1 MDRKAIEMSYVKRT
15 EVCMEGVIKKSI
27 VCGEIHRVPLL
38 ARSLRLASRGSFA
51 GRFGLF
57 EREGERS
64 LWVRWGVV
72 GSEVQAI
79 CDFKWSES
87 LPDKCEVHIGRNNSS
102 DSWDIFPTDR
112 IKTKARTLDILD
124 HLAGAAHISRH
135 CVLQMTNTRRKLAY
149 AL

>member
-64 LWVRWGVV
+64 LWVRWGVI

-102 DSWDIFPTDR
+102 DSWDISRQIGSKQKHEPWIYSITWPGPP
-112 IKTKARTLDILD
+112 IYPDI
-124 HLAGAAHISRH
+124 
-135 CVLQMTNTRRKLAY
+135 VFFK
-149 AL
+149 